1 MDVGILGVGV
11 AVVSGAI
18 SFVVGRWL
26 SRKRREKKAGQA
38 LLATRAAQ
46 SRQVRRA
53 GERRGK
59 QRPGG

>member
-1 MDVGILGVGV
+1 MDVGILGVAIAMVSG
-11 AVVSGAI
+11 VVSFLA
-18 SFVVGRWL
+18 GRWL

-53 GERRGK
+53 GERRG
-59 QRPGG
+59 RR

>member
-1 MDVGILGVGV
+1 MDVGILGVAI
-11 AVVSGAI
+11 AVVSGVI
-18 SFVVGRWL
+18 SFMAGRWL

-53 GERRGK
+53 GARRG
-59 QRPGG
+59 RR

>member
-1 MDVGILGVGV
+1 MDVGILGVGI
-11 AVVSGAI
+11 AVISGTI

-38 LLATRAAQ
+38 LLATRAAR

-53 GERRGK
+53 GARRG
-59 QRPGG
+59 RR

>member
-1 MDVGILGVGV
+1 MEIGILGV
-11 AVVSGAI
+11 AIALASGLI

-26 SRKRREKKAGQA
+26 SRARREKKAGQV

-53 GERRGK
+53 GERRGR